1 MESNF
6 FLLLLLLI
14 LGFLLPFLIFL
25 MRNLSNILPYLY
37 ATARIRA
44 KEARLLKPET
54 LDEMVNTGSVSEIA
68 SILENSEYG
77 LAMQGLVL
85 ENSESIED
93 LLTRQTADVYSEI
106 ARMLPEKVQNVFS
119 YLLQQWDVRNLKTIL
134 RGVRTGLSAE
144 QILAKTVPFGE
155 MDSELL
161 KKMAESSSV
170 EDLLPLFEGTCYGE
184 LATMLAAY
192 DQDRS
197 LLPLESALDRQLL
210 GEMWNQVVADNRLQ
224 TLKPGLAASIDA
236 LNLKTLFRG
245 KKDHLLLSDIEN
257 YLISGGDLHTTLL
270 NVFDE
275 VDEVTALVAELEGT
289 AFFKPLMEMMP
300 EYEKT
305 GALFQLEKV
314 LDETALWVGKET
326 SIKQPYGI
334 APMLGYLSLKE
345 TEVRNI
351 RAISRAKEAGLAPE
365 QIRELVLS
373 P

>member
-1 MESNF
+1 
-6 FLLLLLLI
+6 
-14 LGFLLPFLIFL
+14 
-25 MRNLSNILPYLY
+25 
-37 ATARIRA
+37 
-44 KEARLLKPET
+44 
-54 LDEMVNTGSVSEIA
+54 
-68 SILENSEYG
+68 
-77 LAMQGLVL
+77 
-85 ENSESIED
+85 
-93 LLTRQTADVYSEI
+93 
-106 ARMLPEKVQNVFS
+106 
-119 YLLQQWDVRNLKTIL
+119 
-134 RGVRTGLSAE
+134 
-144 QILAKTVPFGE
+144 
-155 MDSELL
+155 
-161 KKMAESSSV
+161 
-170 EDLLPLFEGTCYGE
+170 
-184 LATMLAAY
+184 
-192 DQDRS
+192 
-197 LLPLESALDRQLL
+197 
-210 GEMWNQVVADNRLQ
+210 MWNQVVADNRLQ

-305 GALFQLEKV
+305 GALFQLEKA